1 MFAKWLKFFTFIMMV
16 TTIVES
22 QLKYHIFPSKTSY
35 GWSLSSCGHG
45 LHNTSRSIKCGT
57 EFLNQTIGLSFYDNK
72 LYQFIIDDNNVI
84 KVIVYFDQSKH
95 IILDGQSIHIKL
107 SDGSQYK
114 LSEIDLSLAN
124 FLQEHDFHIAVN
136 MALVVASHH
145 SDHVNGTLLFAF
157 IYRFIVNNY
166 QYGYHYKSNGNLI
179 VGDMRNC
186 IYNQNCP
193 IKFSRV
199 ILINTADRVLVF
211 TSKLDDDPRNFVLQ
225 NFQLNETIGYICMMK
240 RKKNFLELSQKPCQS
255 NYHEIKEND
264 RLMQFD
270 YGFVITNRLYL
281 ISKMNQKIWQINSQ
295 ILSEYG
301 KQFSIEIRTTYNF
314 FICIYDIAAESST
327 EMTTPTTIYAN
338 GGWTTKKNF
347 HINNSS
353 SATTEHHQTTI
364 TTTTMCPMDIGY
376 EISMQST
383 EEEPEMTIKN
393 NDNDNDDDKKE
404 STTMKYFHEAI
415 NRKTNNSF
423 LITGCIFIII
433 MALIGTA
440 LFLWTE
446 SDNNYKKMKNN
457 LKSTKR
463 LFHLTKS
470 NRLVFN
476 NTNNN
481 RYYPTNHTTKSSF

>member
-1 MFAKWLKFFTFIMMV
+1 MV

-136 MALVVASHH
+136 MALVVASLH
-145 SDHVNGTLLFAF
+145 SNSINGTLLFAF

-255 NYHEIKEND
+255 NYHDIKEND
-264 RLMQFD
+264 RLMLFD

-314 FICIYDIAAESST
+314 FICIYDVAAESST

-347 HINNSS
+347 HINSSS

-364 TTTTMCPMDIGY
+364 ATTTTTMCPMDIGY

-393 NDNDNDDDKKE
+393 NDNDDDDKKE